1 MVDRV
6 KYFML
11 GLLFLV
17 VAGVIAYDRWNAPAA
32 IPTLGDASEHATRVN
47 AEVNG
52 AKPPDL
58 SFIPKPDRNQKAKED
73 AERLRGRT
81 PDTTQKRNKKDPDAK
96 PFKKEPAKKKQ
107 PAKLHIVKSG
117 DSLERIALHYYNT
130 RKGIDWIVRANGLR
144 DRNRIYL
151 NQKLI
156 IPARKESVSTKK
168 KAGKIPKK
176 APKVPARYVVKEGD
190 GNLYN
195 ICRRFYGTTG
205 QGSRIARIM
214 ELNQLWSAD
223 VKTGAIL
230 ILPPK

>member
-32 IPTLGDASEHATRVN
+32 IPTVVDAGGNATRVN
-47 AEVNG
+47 AEVKSTQP
-52 AKPPDL
+52 KPLVFP
-58 SFIPKPDRNQKAKED
+58 PKPDSNPQDKD
-73 AERLRGRT
+73 AEQLRDRKT
-81 PDTTQKRNKKDPDAK
+81 PDATPNKPPNKNPK
-96 PFKKEPAKKKQ
+96 PKPIKKQ
-107 PAKLHIVKSG
+107 PATLHIVKSG
-117 DSLERIALHYYNT
+117 ESLEVIALHYYDT
-130 RKGIDWIVRANGLR
+130 RKGIDWIVRANGLK

-156 IPARKESVSTKK
+156 IPARKEPVSTNKSK
-168 KAGKIPKK
+168 QTRKIRPKP
-176 APKVPARYVVKEGD
+176 AKVPARYVVKEGD

-195 ICRRFYGTTG
+195 ICRRFYGAAG

-223 VKTGAIL
+223 VKAGAIL